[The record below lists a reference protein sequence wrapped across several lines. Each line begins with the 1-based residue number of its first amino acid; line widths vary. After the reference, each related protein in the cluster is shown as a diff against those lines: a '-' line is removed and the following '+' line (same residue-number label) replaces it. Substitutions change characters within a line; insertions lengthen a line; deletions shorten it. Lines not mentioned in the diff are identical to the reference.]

1 MNLTRSNKHR
11 ISTMALRKQCRVKS
25 ARYCWLRLGCF
36 FFLQFLC
43 ITIVIL
49 SRNSFTTAGVYQ
61 QRPLCLDS
69 ILSSVESNAVL
80 SPGSKA
86 ILSSGESNIPK
97 TIKKPIIDMVNDYEP
112 FIDFKFVF
120 PLIMPIVKNHAV
132 LLLVILVN
140 SGAMQGLTSLGKDVQ
155 NLDELGK
162 T

>member
-1 MNLTRSNKHR
+1 MNLTRSNNHR

-25 ARYCWLRLGCF
+25 TRYCWLRLGCF
-36 FFLQFLC
+36 FLFAVFVHYL
-43 ITIVIL
+43 TIVTL
-49 SRNSFTTAGVYQ
+49 SRNSFTTAGVSQ

-86 ILSSGESNIPK
+86 ILSSGENNIPK

-140 SGAMQGLTSLGKDVQ
+140 SGARV
-155 NLDELGK
+155 
-162 T
+162 

>member
-1 MNLTRSNKHR
+1 MLT
-11 ISTMALRKQCRVKS
+11 
-25 ARYCWLRLGCF
+25 WLRLDCF
-36 FFLQFLC
+36 F
-43 ITIVIL
+43 
-49 SRNSFTTAGVYQ
+49 
-61 QRPLCLDS
+61 